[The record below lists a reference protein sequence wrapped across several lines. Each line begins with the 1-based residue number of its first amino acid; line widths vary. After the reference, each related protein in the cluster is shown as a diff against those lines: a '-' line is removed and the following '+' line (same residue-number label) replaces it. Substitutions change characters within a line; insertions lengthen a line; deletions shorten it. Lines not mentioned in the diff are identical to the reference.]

1 MDLTGKNETGSPN
14 LRDET
19 LMVHFTC
26 DLCGK
31 DLTTSRDG
39 RYVVK
44 IEAYPGFD
52 PTEIKEDDLED
63 DPMEAVAQLLERDE
77 SLTSDELSKTL
88 RKGFRF
94 DLCPA
99 CHHKF
104 VNDPLSKETARSFD
118 FSKN

>member
-1 MDLTGKNETGSPN
+1 
-14 LRDET
+14 
-19 LMVHFTC
+19 MVHFTC

-31 DLTTSRDG
+31 KLTATDDP

-52 PTEIKEDDLED
+52 PTEITEDDLDD
-63 DPMEAVAQLLERDE
+63 DPMEAVAQILQRDE
-77 SLTSDELSKTL
+77 SLSSSEAAPLHS
-88 RKGFRF
+88 GFRF

-99 CHHKF
+99 CHEKF
-104 VNDPLSKETARSFD
+104 VKDPLGRESLRTFD

>member
-1 MDLTGKNETGSPN
+1 MTPSGFVHRLIK
-14 LRDET
+14 LRDVS

-31 DLTTSRDG
+31 EMTGSGDS

-52 PTEIKEDDLED
+52 PTEIKEDDLDD
-63 DPMEAVAQLLERDE
+63 DPMEAVAQILERDE
-77 SLTSDELSKTL
+77 ALASEDLVTPLQ
-88 RKGFRF
+88 RGFRF
-94 DLCPA
+94 DLCA
-99 CHHKF
+99 SCHGKF
-104 VNDPLSKETARSFD
+104 VKDPLGKDAVRSFD

>member
-1 MDLTGKNETGSPN
+1 MYSP
-14 LRDET
+14 RDET

-31 DLTTSRDG
+31 DLTAAREG

-52 PTEIKEDDLED
+52 PTEIREDDLED
-63 DPMEAVAQLLERDE
+63 DPMEAISQILERGDAMDP
-77 SLTSDELSKTL
+77 SDDATPTH
-88 RKGFRF
+88 KGFRF
-94 DLCPA
+94 DLCPS
-99 CHHKF
+99 CHRKF
-104 VNDPLSKETARSFD
+104 VNDPLSKDSLRTFD

>member
-1 MDLTGKNETGSPN
+1 MYSP
-14 LRDET
+14 RDET

-31 DLTTSRDG
+31 DLTTTRDG

-52 PTEIKEDDLED
+52 PTEIREDDLED
-63 DPMEAVAQLLERDE
+63 DPMEAISQILERSE
-77 SLTSDELSKTL
+77 SLDSRHDETPAH
-88 RKGFRF
+88 KGFRF
-94 DLCPA
+94 DLCPG

-104 VNDPLSKETARSFD
+104 VNDPLSKDALRSFD

>member
-1 MDLTGKNETGSPN
+1 MPITGRPDRRKSLKDN
-14 LRDET
+14 T

-31 DLTTSRDG
+31 DLTASGDP

-44 IEAYPGFD
+44 IEAYAGFD
-52 PTEIKEDDLED
+52 PTEITEEDLDED
-63 DPMEAVAQLLERDE
+63 HMEAVSELLQRDAGLSAQELEAQIH
-77 SLTSDELSKTL
+77 
-88 RKGFRF
+88 KGFKF

-99 CHHKF
+99 CHKKF
-104 VNDPLSKETARSFD
+104 LKDPLGREYLRSFD

>member
-1 MDLTGKNETGSPN
+1 
-14 LRDET
+14 
-19 LMVHFTC
+19 MVHFTC

-31 DLTTSRDG
+31 DLTAEGDS

-52 PTEIKEDDLED
+52 PTEITEQDLDD
-63 DPMEAVAQLLERDE
+63 DPMEAVAQILQRDE
-77 SLTSDELSKTL
+77 ELSSAEGAAQL
-88 RKGFRF
+88 HKGFRF

-99 CHHKF
+99 CHEKF
-104 VNDPLSKETARSFD
+104 LKDPLGKESLRLFD

>member
-1 MDLTGKNETGSPN
+1 VTGNT

-31 DLTTSRDG
+31 DLTTSGEPRF
-39 RYVVK
+39 VVK
-44 IEAYPGFD
+44 IDSYPGFD
-52 PTEIKEDDLED
+52 PTEITEQDLED
-63 DPMEAVAQLLERDE
+63 DPMEAVSEILQRDE
-77 SLTSDELSKTL
+77 MLSSEELAASLH
-88 RKGFRF
+88 KGFRF

-99 CHHKF
+99 CHLRF
-104 VNDPLSKETARSFD
+104 VKDPLGKEAAHTFD

>member
-1 MDLTGKNETGSPN
+1 
-14 LRDET
+14 
-19 LMVHFTC
+19 MVHFSC
-26 DLCGK
+26 DLCGR

-52 PTEIKEDDLED
+52 PTEIKEDDLDD
-63 DPMEAVAQLLERDE
+63 DPMEAITQIMQRDE
-77 SLTSDELSKTL
+77 AMSSDELSATL

-94 DLCPA
+94 DLCPE
-99 CHHKF
+99 CHRKF
-104 VNDPLSKETARSFD
+104 VSDPLGKETIRSFD